1 MLSLCLLSPQVANA
15 EEYQIGDDGYAHV
28 PLDFVFPYQGQLF
41 TDSYMFSNGVVGF
54 VSPTNSFCCDAY
66 NLSQPDP
73 SINFSLFVLQ
83 TDLIDSGPGTFTAVG
98 DNTSMTYSWNNIA
111 EYGTNN
117 LNTFSASIFST
128 GQVDY
133 EYTKINLT
141 GRSATIGYTGDTT
154 QGEYYTYATEPAGTQ
169 VNVRSTTTMIG
180 GVNLCESDPLYDA
193 SCPGY
198 QEAYLQLQCSY
209 NPLYDPQCQGYQDAY
224 YAQQCYN
231 NPLYDAGCPGYS
243 EAYLQ
248 QKCSANPLYDKTC
261 TGYAEAYYAQQCSAN
276 PLYDSGCAG
285 YEQAYYN
292 QQCSLDPL
300 YDSKCAGYREAYH
313 ALQCSIDPLYATDC
327 DGYEQA
333 YHDQQCSVDPLYATD
348 CDGYEQAYYNQQCS
362 LNPLYDSGCD
372 GYQNA
377 YFQQQCSLNSLYS
390 DQCEGYA
397 EAYYAQQCSAD
408 PLYDSGCD
416 GYEEAYAAYLLDKL
430 CTANAQADSRCS
442 GYVATHFVNT
452 PSGKTMMVS
461 VADPVSGVLAEYSMG
476 TIEPPRPPRGGPDAL
491 EPMQERMREPMEQR
505 GPGTRAE
512 NAKEMKAEAKAA
524 AKEVAAA
531 KTLEAQQ
538 KAQESVLAMLGYVP
552 GFGAYSVAM
561 DGGSY
566 SDAPF
571 YQPEALPESKSGVR
585 NGLAQQ
591 VLHTKMTMMQYEGQ

>member
-15 EEYQIGDDGYAHV
+15 EEYQISDDGYTHV

-54 VSPTNSFCCDAY
+54 VSPTNSFCCNGY
-66 NLSQPDP
+66 NLSQPNP

-83 TDLIDSGPGTFTAVG
+83 TDLIDNGPGTFTAVG
-98 DNTSMTYSWNNIA
+98 DNTSMTYTWKNIA

-141 GRSATIGYTGDTT
+141 NHSATIGYTGDTT
-154 QGEYYTYATEPAGTQ
+154 QGEYYTYATEPPGTR
-169 VNVRSTTTMIG
+169 VNVKSTTTMIG
-180 GVNLCESDPLYDA
+180 GVNLCESDPLYDV

-209 NPLYDPQCQGYQDAY
+209 DPLYNSQCQGYENAY

-231 NPLYDAGCPGYS
+231 NPLYDAGCSGYS

-248 QKCSANPLYDKTC
+248 QQCSANPLYDQTC

-285 YEQAYYN
+285 YEQAYYS
-292 QQCSLDPL
+292 QQCALDPL
-300 YDSKCAGYREAYH
+300 YDSGCTGYDEAYH
-313 ALQCSIDPLYATDC
+313 ALQCSIDPLYAVDC
-327 DGYEQA
+327 NGYEQA
-333 YHDQQCSVDPLYATD
+333 YHDQQCSVNPLYATD
-348 CDGYEQAYYNQQCS
+348 CNGYEQAYYNQQCS
-362 LNPLYDSGCD
+362 LNPLYDTGCD

-390 DQCEGYA
+390 NQCEGYA

-408 PLYDSGCD
+408 PLYDSGCN
-416 GYEEAYAAYLLDKL
+416 GYKEAYDAYLLDRV
-430 CTANAQADSRCS
+430 CTANRQADSRCP
-442 GYVATHFVNT
+442 GYVVTQLVSTTAGTTMVVSFT
-452 PSGKTMMVS
+452 DPASGAVE
-461 VADPVSGVLAEYSMG
+461 EYSMG
-476 TIEPPRPPRGGPDAL
+476 TL
-491 EPMQERMREPMEQR
+491 EPQERVEEKPKEPE
-505 GPGTRAE
+505 TKAS

-524 AKEVAAA
+524 AKEVASA

-538 KAQESVLAMLGYVP
+538 KAQQSVLAMLGYVP

-591 VLHTKMTMMQYEGQ
+591 VLHTKMIMMQYEGQ